1 MSLAVQHVSKA
12 FGGFRALDDVSL
24 DVGAGTLFGVIGPN
38 GAGKSTLFA
47 VISGFQPSDAG
58 TVTLDGRDITALAPD
73 KRARAGMV
81 RTFQV
86 PREFRHLTVR
96 ENLMVAAPGQTG
108 ENLISLFAR
117 PGQIRIEEKRN
128 AERVDETL
136 QFLRLVKVAD
146 VPSGSLSGGQKK
158 LLELGRALMVSPK
171 LILLDEPF
179 AGVNPVLIEAIAERI
194 RELNARGIGFLI
206 IEHDL
211 AALTRLVPQL
221 AVMDRGR
228 IIARGAPAQVLQDP
242 TVREAYLG
250 GPVVTILAVEDVR
263 GGYGTGVDIL
273 NGISFMMQA
282 GQIVTIA
289 GTNGAGKS
297 TLAKAIVGLLPDVR
311 GSIRFTGTELTGIP
325 TEDRIALGIG
335 YVPQVANVFPSLT
348 ILENLR
354 VVAGVVE
361 QEKRIAELFATFPA
375 LAERKRLRAGTL
387 SGGER
392 QQLAFARALMIRPKL
407 LILDEPTAAL
417 SPAKVGESFALIK
430 RLPALDVSVLII
442 EQRAR
447 QALAIS
453 DSGCILDGGR
463 VAMAGPASDL
473 LADERAAEMFLGAG

>member
-1 MSLAVQHVSKA
+1 
-12 FGGFRALDDVSL
+12 
-24 DVGAGTLFGVIGPN
+24 
-38 GAGKSTLFA
+38 
-47 VISGFQPSDAG
+47 
-58 TVTLDGRDITALAPD
+58 
-73 KRARAGMV
+73 
-81 RTFQV
+81 
-86 PREFRHLTVR
+86 
-96 ENLMVAAPGQTG
+96 
-108 ENLISLFAR
+108 
-117 PGQIRIEEKRN
+117 
-128 AERVDETL
+128 
-136 QFLRLVKVAD
+136 
-146 VPSGSLSGGQKK
+146 
-158 LLELGRALMVSPK
+158 
-171 LILLDEPF
+171 
-179 AGVNPVLIEAIAERI
+179 
-194 RELNARGIGFLI
+194 
-206 IEHDL
+206 
-211 AALTRLVPQL
+211 
-221 AVMDRGR
+221 
-228 IIARGAPAQVLQDP
+228 
-242 TVREAYLG
+242 
-250 GPVVTILAVEDVR
+250 VTILAVEDVR

-273 NGISFMMQA
+273 NGIAFTMQP
-282 GQIVTIA
+282 GEIVTIA

>member
-24 DVGAGTLFGVIGPN
+24 GVDAGTLFGVIGPN

-58 TVTLDGRDITALAPD
+58 TIMLDGHDITALAPD
-73 KRARAGMV
+73 RRARAGMV

-136 QFLRLVKVAD
+136 QFLRLDEVAD

-194 RELNARGIGFLI
+194 RELNGRGIGFLI

-250 GPVVTILAVEDVR
+250 G
-263 GGYGTGVDIL
+263 
-273 NGISFMMQA
+273 
-282 GQIVTIA
+282 
-289 GTNGAGKS
+289 
-297 TLAKAIVGLLPDVR
+297 
-311 GSIRFTGTELTGIP
+311 
-325 TEDRIALGIG
+325 
-335 YVPQVANVFPSLT
+335 
-348 ILENLR
+348 
-354 VVAGVVE
+354 
-361 QEKRIAELFATFPA
+361 
-375 LAERKRLRAGTL
+375 
-387 SGGER
+387 
-392 QQLAFARALMIRPKL
+392 
-407 LILDEPTAAL
+407 
-417 SPAKVGESFALIK
+417 
-430 RLPALDVSVLII
+430 VS
-442 EQRAR
+442 
-447 QALAIS
+447 
-453 DSGCILDGGR
+453 
-463 VAMAGPASDL
+463 
-473 LADERAAEMFLGAG
+473 